1 MNRPLIT
8 VPIGDPAGIGPE
20 IVVKAMAVPEVV
32 DTARVIVTGDSNI
45 LRQAVR
51 ICGRDLQIH
60 IVDSPDQGDY
70 RQGILNLIDLK
81 NVDMDTFAFGQI
93 QAMCG
98 RAAYEYIEKSVRLA
112 MDGQADAVATTC
124 INKEALRAA
133 KIPYIGHTEI
143 FGALTGTSNP
153 LTMFETNGMR
163 IFFLTRHLSLR
174 PAGHAG
180 SDYQRQYHQLCR
192 RMYPGAAAA
201 GRNGRDH
208 GNCGPQSPLR

>member
-20 IVVKAMAVPEVV
+20 IVVKALALPQVT

-112 MDGQADAVATTC
+112 MEGQVDAVATTC

-133 KIPYIGHTEI
+133 GVPYIGHTEI
-143 FGALTGTSNP
+143 FGALTGTEDSI
-153 LTMFETNGMR
+153 LILY
-163 IFFLTRHLSLR
+163 IFVS
-174 PAGHAG
+174 A
-180 SDYQRQYHQLCR
+180 
-192 RMYPGAAAA
+192 PGIRSYSFPMAE
-201 GRNGRDH
+201 
-208 GNCGPQSPLR
+208 